1 MLWRKGEDSEWSVHS
16 NIVAGGLISS
26 LDYRSGSVAVGT
38 EVGVEVWRTELDEE
52 VVVWDRVWTT

>member
-1 MLWRKGEDSEWSVHS
+1 MHS